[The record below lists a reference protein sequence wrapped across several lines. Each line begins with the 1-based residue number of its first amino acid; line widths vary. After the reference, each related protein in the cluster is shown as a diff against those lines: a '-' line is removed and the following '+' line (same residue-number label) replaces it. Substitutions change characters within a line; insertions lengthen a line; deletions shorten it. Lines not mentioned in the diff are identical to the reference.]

1 MIQPLLI
8 SPFFTAIIG
17 LCLGSFLHALA
28 HRISF
33 ERSIL
38 RLRSHCPYCDTQ
50 ITWYDNIPVVSWL
63 VLGGRCRSC
72 KMQISWIYPFT
83 ELTSAILL
91 TLIWHHFPL
100 VSIGSA
106 IAYSIF
112 IASLIVA
119 TVTDLHTFTIPQI
132 ASLWVAP
139 IGIISAAL
147 GWLHIS
153 LQHSII
159 GAILGYAS
167 LWLVNAIFKKIRH
180 IDGMGVGDME
190 LFCMIGSFI
199 GPLGLW
205 QALLVASI
213 TGSFAGITQKY
224 LGKEKSNI
232 IPFGPFLA
240 LGACC
245 HLFLGQLLWYVLTLG
260 F

>member
-1 MIQPLLI
+1 MQSIFPSPL
-8 SPFFTAIIG
+8 FTALIG

-28 HRISF
+28 HRIAF
-33 ERSIL
+33 ERPIL
-38 RLRSHCPYCDTQ
+38 RPRSHCPHCDSL
-50 ITWYDNIPVVSWL
+50 ITWYDNIPVISWL
-63 VLGGRCRSC
+63 VLGGRCREC
-72 KMQISWIYPFT
+72 AMQISWIYPFT
-83 ELTSAILL
+83 ELATSILL

-100 VSIGSA
+100 PLLASG

-112 IASLIVA
+112 IAALIVA
-119 TVTDLHTFTIPQI
+119 TVTDLHTFTIPQV

-139 IGIISAAL
+139 LGIVAAACGL
-147 GWLHIS
+147 LHIS
-153 LQHSII
+153 LRYSIM
-159 GAILGYAS
+159 GACLGYLS
-167 LWLVNAIFKKIRH
+167 LWLVNFIFKKIRG

-190 LFCMIGSFI
+190 LFCMIGAFI

-205 QALLVASI
+205 QALLVASVG
-213 TGSFAGITQKY
+213 GSLAGIAQK
-224 LGKEKSNI
+224 LFNKNATNI